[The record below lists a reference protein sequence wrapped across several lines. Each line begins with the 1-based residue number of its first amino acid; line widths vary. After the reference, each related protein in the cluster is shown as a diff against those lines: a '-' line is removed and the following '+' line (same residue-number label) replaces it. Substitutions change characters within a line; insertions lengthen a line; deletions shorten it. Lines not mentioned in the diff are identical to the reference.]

1 MRLESAVL
9 WVLRQSNAT
18 DLITDN
24 VTENSGRKVKHWPS
38 VCSLARRQKKFY
50 LLLSCCTTPNNRAR
64 LWPETMKTRGET
76 ARNSFTL
83 QCCRN
88 ANECRS
94 SRVRYFIIWRSFI
107 VSFFLFSPRAIDVLL
122 RFYLMNFPVSYCRL
136 NDLTGHARLTRI
148 SYAASVY
155 NDCQTR
161 LSRVGETLS
170 SQIAPESRLLHFR
183 LNPDISSTPPPCVNV
198 NRSNYWRELSAR
210 EGLRAAY
217 YIWDINRVRNSNL
230 GLCFSPFKCCAS
242 QLSVDQM
249 SRHLVNF

>member
-1 MRLESAVL
+1 MGTFCTRRNQLCTDRQDNANFEAKKCKPKLKGRTLLIDNDNMRLESAVL

-18 DLITDN
+18 DLITGN

-122 RFYLMNFPVSYCRL
+122 RFYLMNFPVRYCRL

-183 LNPDISSTPPPCVNV
+183 LNPDISSTPPPMCQ
-198 NRSNYWRELSAR
+198 RQ
-210 EGLRAAY
+210 
-217 YIWDINRVRNSNL
+217 
-230 GLCFSPFKCCAS
+230 PF
-242 QLSVDQM
+242 
-249 SRHLVNF
+249 